1 MGEVGERAVVCGA
14 GMAGLLAARV
24 LSEYYARVTLVER
37 DKLQAGPVQRDGVP
51 QGRHF
56 HTLLSAGS
64 QALGALLPG
73 LLDELVAAGA
83 TVCDEGD
90 FSRVSIRIG
99 GHELN
104 RSGKFADPASVVI
117 YLASRPFLES
127 HLRRRIRAI
136 SNIEVVDGHDAVQP
150 IVGQTNRIIGTRIAN
165 RDTGVQRVLSAD
177 LVVDAMGRGART
189 PAFLDGLGCQRPPE
203 QRSIMQGSS
212 SSQFL
217 CIPPDL
223 VGEKMTMVFPRPEQP
238 TGGGLLAYENGTWI
252 LTIGRLAGREP
263 PTNLAGLIEC
273 AEQFAPRPLVE
284 ALKAAE
290 PLSEV
295 SVYRYRGSVWRR
307 YDKIRRLPNG
317 LLVTGDAL
325 CSFNPI
331 YGQGMT
337 MAALEAV
344 TLRDCLSHP
353 NGDLGRQFF
362 RAMAQQIRP
371 IWATNQINDLYMSEP
386 GGGRSTLMRV
396 WNWSND
402 KVLTAAER
410 DPILTERLFRA
421 TNLIDPPTRLLDPFL
436 MSRVCLNLWRQR
448 QSQRATY
455 AINHR

>member
-1 MGEVGERAVVCGA
+1 M
-14 GMAGLLAARV
+14 
-24 LSEYYARVTLVER
+24 
-37 DKLQAGPVQRDGVP
+37 
-51 QGRHF
+51 
-56 HTLLSAGS
+56 
-64 QALGALLPG
+64 
-73 LLDELVAAGA
+73 
-83 TVCDEGD
+83 
-90 FSRVSIRIG
+90 
-99 GHELN
+99 
-104 RSGKFADPASVVI
+104 
-117 YLASRPFLES
+117 
-127 HLRRRIRAI
+127 
-136 SNIEVVDGHDAVQP
+136 
-150 IVGQTNRIIGTRIAN
+150 
-165 RDTGVQRVLSAD
+165 
-177 LVVDAMGRGART
+177 
-189 PAFLDGLGCQRPPE
+189 
-203 QRSIMQGSS
+203 
-212 SSQFL
+212 
-217 CIPPDL
+217 
-223 VGEKMTMVFPRPEQP
+223 
-238 TGGGLLAYENGTWI
+238 
-252 LTIGRLAGREP
+252 
-263 PTNLAGLIEC
+263 
-273 AEQFAPRPLVE
+273 
-284 ALKAAE
+284 
-290 PLSEV
+290 
-295 SVYRYRGSVWRR
+295 
-307 YDKIRRLPNG
+307 RRLPNG